1 MTDMSGFSAISD
13 ISAAYIIVRSGSTSE
28 RGSAAFG
35 RRHRRGY
42 TSLGYF
48 RLAQIWCCQELFN
61 MVSNLNAGELF
72 SVKGRVALI
81 TGGTSGIGFM
91 IASVRIKVG
100 V

>member
-1 MTDMSGFSAISD
+1 
-13 ISAAYIIVRSGSTSE
+13 
-28 RGSAAFG
+28 
-35 RRHRRGY
+35 
-42 TSLGYF
+42 
-48 RLAQIWCCQELFN
+48 